1 MPDPATINPLS
12 NEDFRNDPYPFF
24 RVALETQPV
33 VRHDAC
39 LSRPVSLFR
48 FGDLLDAVKDW
59 TTYSSARL
67 IAEEHQDFRM
77 EKVFGNFLTLDP
89 PRHTVL
95 RSLAQP
101 GFLPRV
107 INSFQP
113 TVERLATERLD
124 AVVGAGEIDLVED
137 FAAPIAIGMI
147 ATILGLPAED
157 TPLIRRWTTELS
169 DHDMADIFL
178 TEPEPARAEVISR
191 VTGEMCDYFA
201 DHIAQRRRRPREGD
215 IISRII
221 DNEVDGVRYSD
232 DEIESTAILFLLAG
246 QDSTT
251 SLVSNYV
258 MLMAQH
264 PEQANLV
271 RADLDRVNA
280 SIEET
285 LRYAPSFL
293 AIERRATKDL
303 TLHGIDI
310 AKDDNIILWLAAA
323 NRDPRAFDNPDRFD
337 IGREA
342 NRHLGFGRG
351 IHFCI
356 GAPLAR
362 MEGTEVARLLMERTS
377 QLELTGDAVL
387 PGSTN
392 LNGPMSQ
399 PAVLTPA

>member
-1 MPDPATINPLS
+1 MPDPTTINPLS

-24 RVALETQPV
+24 RAALETQPV
-33 VRHDAC
+33 VRHDAYM
-39 LSRPVSLFR
+39 SRPVSLFR
-48 FGDLLDAVKDW
+48 FDDITEAVRDW
-59 TTYSSARL
+59 TTYSSSRL

-95 RSLAQP
+95 RRLAQP

-107 INSFQP
+107 INSFRP
-113 TVERLATERLD
+113 TAERLATERLD
-124 AVVGAGEIDLVED
+124 AVLGSGEVDLVED

-147 ATILGLPAED
+147 ATVLGLPQDD
-157 TPLIRRWTTELS
+157 TPLIRRWTAELS
-169 DHDMADIFL
+169 DHDMADLFL
-178 TEPEPARAEVISR
+178 TEPEPARAEVIAR
-191 VTGEMCDYFA
+191 VTAEMCDYFA
-201 DHIAQRRRRPREGD
+201 DHIAERRRKPREGD
-215 IISRII
+215 IISRIL
-221 DNEVDGVRYSD
+221 DSEVDGIRYND
-232 DEIESTAILFLLAG
+232 DEVESTAILFLLAG

-258 MLMAQH
+258 ALMAQH
-264 PEQANLV
+264 PDQADLV

-293 AIERRATKDL
+293 AIERRATCDI
-303 TLHGIDI
+303 TIHGIDI
-310 AKDDNIILWLAAA
+310 EEDDNILLWIAAA
-323 NRDPRAFDNPDRFD
+323 NRDPRVFDQPDRFD
-337 IGREA
+337 IGRKA
-342 NRHLGFGRG
+342 NRHLGFGHG

-362 MEGTEVARLLMERTS
+362 MEGNTVARLVMERTS
-377 QLELTGDAVL
+377 RLEITGDAVR